1 MPKIP
6 NLRAFG
12 KHCHN
17 CGKWM
22 ERRALRKD
30 VTCNFCNGRIFAR
43 DGKQKQMCSRC
54 VECDNIILDNF
65 NYCECCGLEAIRQLR
80 ITKAR
85 TLLNLF
91 PKNLTAPVASVKSL
105 AASTIQPLTAP
116 VASVKSLAASTIQPD
131 NSQDLFDDDFWVDN
145 EELTIVE
152 KSLVTDDVSSDN
164 EKKQKSM
171 LSVCSDFISLE
182 EEEKENISNGGQ
194 TPEKA

>member
-6 NLRAFG
+6 NLLAFG

-30 VTCNFCNGRIFAR
+30 
-43 DGKQKQMCSRC
+43 
-54 VECDNIILDNF
+54 DNF
-65 NYCECCGLEAIRQLR
+65 NYCECCGLERIRQLR

-85 TLLNLF
+85 TLSNLF
-91 PKNLTAPVASVKSL
+91 PKN
-105 AASTIQPLTAP
+105 QTAP

-131 NSQDLFDDDFWVDN
+131 NSQDLFDDDFWVN
-145 EELTIVE
+145 KEELTIFE

-171 LSVCSDFISLE
+171 LSVCSDLISLE

-194 TPEKA
+194 TPEEA